1 MKEAWCAQSDQLFCV
16 SSTCLKLRVKQYKGF
31 IFFNCLPHICSD
43 MLAIIKTSGIEHFYL
58 HPQIATVSLSLFALL
73 CFCNIALFLLC
84 GVTSAFGFQ
93 LRMELTY

>member
-1 MKEAWCAQSDQLFCV
+1 
-16 SSTCLKLRVKQYKGF
+16 
-31 IFFNCLPHICSD
+31 

-58 HPQIATVSLSLFALL
+58 HPQIATISLSLFALL

>member
-1 MKEAWCAQSDQLFCV
+1 MHNRALLYIEL
-16 SSTCLKLRVKQYKGF
+16 Y
-31 IFFNCLPHICSD
+31 FFNCLPHICSD

-58 HPQIATVSLSLFALL
+58 HPQIATISLSLFALL

-93 LRMELTY
+93 LRMELTLTEN